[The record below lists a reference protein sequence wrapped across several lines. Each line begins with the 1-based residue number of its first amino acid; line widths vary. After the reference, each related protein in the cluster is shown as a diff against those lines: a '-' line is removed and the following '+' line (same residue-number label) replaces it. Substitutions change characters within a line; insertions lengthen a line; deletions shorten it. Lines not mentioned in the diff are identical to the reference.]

1 MATKIYKNLEKSVSI
16 GDESLTYYDLEGII
30 DPAKYA
36 RLPYSI
42 RILLESAV
50 RNCDNFQVS
59 EDDVRSGLKIFTR
72 FWVKVGHSDQPTPLF
87 AKNFKPSTQ

>member
-36 RLPYSI
+36 RLPFSI

-59 EDDVRSGLKIFTR
+59 EDDVRLGLKICPSSFQ
-72 FWVKVGHSDQPTPLF
+72 FFFFEIGPGFGFGSDF
-87 AKNFKPSTQ
+87 

>member
-1 MATKIYKNLEKSVSI
+1 MATKVYKNLEKSVSI
-16 GDESLTYYDLEGII
+16 GDESLTYYDLEEII

-59 EDDVRSGLKIFTR
+59 EEDVRFGLKISRTFSFFEIGTG
-72 FWVKVGHSDQPTPLF
+72 FGFGSDF
-87 AKNFKPSTQ
+87 

>member
-36 RLPYSI
+36 RLPFSI

-59 EDDVRSGLKIFTR
+59 EDDVRLGLKICPSSFQ
-72 FWVKVGHSDQPTPLF
+72 FFFEIGPGFGFGSDF
-87 AKNFKPSTQ
+87 

>member
-72 FWVKVGHSDQPTPLF
+72 FWVKVGHSDQPNPLF

>member
-1 MATKIYKNLEKSVSI
+1 MEKSVSI

-59 EDDVRSGLKIFTR
+59 EDDVRLGLKIFTLFR
-72 FWVKVGHSDQPTPLF
+72 VKVGHSDLPTPF
-87 AKNFKPSTQ
+87 